1 VNFLLALSSAPT
13 KPLAVPP
20 IDWVA
25 IAPEVSLFVAAISI
39 VMLRA
44 LVRRSR
50 HVFTWSL
57 VLAVAGIAASAV
69 CTAVVWHVVN
79 RDGPYQAISGMVAVD
94 GFSVFVRTVVLAATL
109 LVVFLS
115 AGYLRRENL
124 DGPEYL
130 ALMLLSAT
138 GMMIMASANDLVVVF
153 LALEILSIALYVLAA
168 FDRRRMESQEA
179 GLKYFVLGAFS
190 SAIFLYGIALT
201 YGATGTTSL
210 TGIAKFLAAT
220 DLGHPGV
227 LLAGFAFL
235 LVGLGFKVAAAPF
248 HMWTPDVYQGA
259 PTPVT
264 AFMGSATKVA
274 AFAAFLRIF
283 VGTFPLYGIDWRPAV
298 WGLAV
303 ASMVV
308 GTVAA
313 LVQTNVKRMLAY
325 SSISHAG
332 FVLIGVQVATR
343 SGTSAALFYLL
354 VYAFMVIG
362 AFGVIG
368 VMARRGD
375 ARHDLEEYR
384 GLGTRRPALAGAL
397 TLFLLAQAGVPLTG
411 GFVAKLGV
419 FKAAVD
425 SGQYAL
431 VLIAT
436 LASAVGAF
444 VYLRIVVTMYG
455 GSDADAAV
463 AIDENA
469 DGGIAIDFPSQA
481 VLTVAVAAI
490 LFLGI
495 LPGFALD
502 FARDATLLLVG
513 AK

>member
-1 VNFLLALSSAPT
+1 LALSSAPT
-13 KPLAVPP
+13 TPLVVPP
-20 IDWVA
+20 IDWVS
-25 IAPEVSLFVAAISI
+25 IAPELCLFGAALAI
-39 VMLRA
+39 VLLRA
-44 LVRRSR
+44 LVRRSPR
-50 HVFTWSL
+50 VFDFSL
-57 VLAVAGIAASAV
+57 LIAIVGITASGV
-69 CTAVVWHVVN
+69 CTAVVWHVV
-79 RDGPYQAISGMVAVD
+79 RHDGPYQAIKGMVAVD
-94 GFSVFVRTVVLAATL
+94 GFSVFVRTVVLIATL
-109 LVVFLS
+109 LAVLLS
-115 AGYLRRENL
+115 AGYLTREGL

-138 GMMIMASANDLVVVF
+138 GMMVMATANDLVVVF

-168 FDRRRMESQEA
+168 FDRRRLESQEA

-210 TGIAKFLAAT
+210 TGIATFLAAN
-220 DLGHPGV
+220 DIGHVGV
-227 LLAGFAFL
+227 LVAGFAFL

-264 AFMGSATKVA
+264 AFMASATKVA

-283 VGTFPLYGIDWRPAV
+283 VGTFPLYGVDWRPAV

-303 ASMVV
+303 ASLVV

-332 FVLIGVQVATR
+332 YVLIGVQVATR
-343 SGTSAALFYLL
+343 GGTAAALFYLL

-368 VMARRGD
+368 AIARKGD

-384 GLGTRRPALAGAL
+384 GLGGRQPLLAGAL
-397 TLFLLAQAGVPLTG
+397 TVFLLAQAGVPLTG
-411 GFVAKLGV
+411 GFVAKLGI

-425 SGQYAL
+425 VGQYPLAL
-431 VLIAT
+431 VGM
-436 LASAVGAF
+436 LAAVIGAF

-455 GSDADAAV
+455 ADADAEVPVDGAV
-463 AIDENA
+463 PV
-469 DGGIAIDFPSQA
+469 DFPTRA
-481 VLTVAVAAI
+481 VLAIAVAAI
-490 LFLGI
+490 IVIGV